1 MIIMIMTIGIT
12 IMMAR
17 APTLNPVAGLDP
29 AIHVLFRSGIVQPE
43 DVDARDKP
51 RQGDFPEW
59 DRPEAD
65 R

>member
-1 MIIMIMTIGIT
+1 MIIGIT

-29 AIHVLFRSGIVQPE
+29 AIHVFFSSGIVQQE

-51 RQGDFPEW
+51 GQWDFLEW
-59 DRPEAD
+59 DKPRDD